1 MASSGASLMLF
12 RFFLLFLAL
21 ALWGGEAAASSPGPS
36 VEKTF
41 SEPGPALEGKFR
53 EKVEKP
59 GEPATAITLDPF
71 FLIVEE
77 ASRVQVQRVLVALE
91 FLQPEQLKKFDPQA
105 PGLRELV
112 YDFLVA
118 KESGQPAREKKE
130 QEKLLAG
137 LLNRYL
143 GQEAVNAVKVDQSFL
158 LLR

>member
-1 MASSGASLMLF
+1 MPF
-12 RFFLLFLAL
+12 RVFILFLAL
-21 ALWGGEAAASSPGPS
+21 ALPLGAGAFPAYANT

-53 EKVEKP
+53 EKVETP
-59 GEPATAITLDPF
+59 AESATAITLDPF
-71 FLIVEE
+71 FLIVDD
-77 ASRVQVQRVLVALE
+77 ASRMQVQRVLVALE
-91 FLQPEQLKKFDPQA
+91 FLLPEQLKKFDPQA

-112 YDFLVA
+112 YDFLAA
-118 KESGQPAREKKE
+118 KEPGLPARERKE

>member
-1 MASSGASLMLF
+1 MTGRGSSLLPF
-12 RFFLLFLAL
+12 RFFILFLAL
-21 ALWGGEAAASSPGPS
+21 ALATGAGAAPAYANSF
-36 VEKTF
+36 EKTF
-41 SEPGPALEGKFR
+41 SEPGPALEGKIR

-59 GEPATAITLDPF
+59 AEPATAITLDPF
-71 FLIVEE
+71 FLIVED

-91 FLQPEQLKKFDPQA
+91 FLQPDLLKKFDPQA

-118 KESGQPAREKKE
+118 KEPGRPARERKE
-130 QEKLLAG
+130 QEQLLAG

>member
-1 MASSGASLMLF
+1 MTGREPSPMPF
-12 RFFLLFLAL
+12 RFFSLFLAL
-21 ALWGGEAAASSPGPS
+21 ALLPGAGVPPALGAS

-59 GEPATAITLDPF
+59 GETATAITLDPF

-130 QEKLLAG
+130 REKLLAG
-137 LLNRYL
+137 LLNSYL

>member
-1 MASSGASLMLF
+1 MAGRGPSPMLF
-12 RFFLLFLAL
+12 LFFILFLAP
-21 ALWGGEAAASSPGPS
+21 ALCGAAPAYASSF
-36 VEKTF
+36 EKTF
-41 SEPGPALEGKFR
+41 SEPGPALEEKFR

-59 GEPATAITLDPF
+59 GEPATAVTLDPF
-71 FLIVEE
+71 FLIVED
-77 ASRVQVQRVLVALE
+77 ASKVQVQRVLVALE
-91 FLQPEQLKKFDPQA
+91 ILQPDLLKKFDPQA

-118 KESGQPAREKKE
+118 KEPGHPAREKQE